1 MPRADAACGFSHR
14 RVGLAQASPL
24 TASPSGLS
32 FGTIFHGVESVMRPV
47 RWVHGL
53 GLLAAT
59 LLLGC
64 ATAANAQTTLRAIS
78 FIPKNDPVLAMANT
92 FVSTVNSKLSG
103 KVRINYVGGPEVI
116 TRFQQVEALRTGV
129 VDVVFTPSGDYQD
142 QVPTSPAFV
151 LSKISPSEERK
162 SGFYDFMVEEHAKRL
177 NVRYLGRVQV
187 SPFYLWTKK
196 DPKSLAD
203 LSGLKMRS
211 GVLYDRLMREFGMVP
226 VTINAPEVYTAL
238 QSGIV
243 DGFGWPVTGPLKRG
257 WLESTKYVVDLPF
270 YPASN
275 VVALMNLDKW
285 KALPKETQ
293 DALTAL
299 TADFEPLMVKHF
311 DDENTTEWKAIGS
324 KVTKVKFSDAENKRY
339 LDAAYDVEWKALQ
352 DRAADAVAQ
361 LRKMTGN

>member
-1 MPRADAACGFSHR
+1 MR
-14 RVGLAQASPL
+14 SPH
-24 TASPSGLS
+24 GILS
-32 FGTIFHGVESVMRPV
+32 
-47 RWVHGL
+47 L
-53 GLLAAT
+53 GLLAFAAVI
-59 LLLGC
+59 GFSS
-64 ATAANAQTTLRAIS
+64 AANAQSTLKAIS

-92 FVSTVNSKLSG
+92 WVSEVNSKLSG

-116 TRFQQVEALRTGV
+116 TRFQQPEALRTGV
-129 VDVVFTPSGDYQD
+129 VDILFTPSGDYQD

-162 SGFYDFMVEEHAKRL
+162 SGFHDFMVEEHAKRL
-177 NVRYLGRVQV
+177 NTRYLGRVQI

-196 DPKSLAD
+196 EPKSLAD
-203 LSGLKMRS
+203 LGGLKMRS

-293 DALTAL
+293 DALSAL
-299 TADFEPLMVKHF
+299 TAEFETRMVKHF
-311 DDENTTEWKAIGS
+311 DDENEAEWKAIGS

-339 LDAAYDVEWKALQ
+339 LQAAYDVEWKALQ
-352 DRAADAVAQ
+352 DRAPDAVAK
-361 LRKMTGN
+361 LRTMTGN

>member
-1 MPRADAACGFSHR
+1 MRSFNGILSLALLVFAAV
-14 RVGLAQASPL
+14 VGS
-24 TASPSGLS
+24 SSS
-32 FGTIFHGVESVMRPV
+32 S
-47 RWVHGL
+47 
-53 GLLAAT
+53 
-59 LLLGC
+59 
-64 ATAANAQTTLRAIS
+64 NAQSTLRAIS

-92 FVSTVNSKLSG
+92 WVSEVNSRLSG

-129 VDVVFTPSGDYQD
+129 IDVVFVPSGDYQD

-162 SGFYDFMVEEHAKRL
+162 SGFTDFMVEEHAKRL
-177 NVRYLGRVQV
+177 NSRYLGRMQV

-196 DPKSLAD
+196 EPKSLAD

-257 WLESTKYVVDLPF
+257 WLESTKFVIDLSF

-285 KALPKETQ
+285 KALPKDTQ

-299 TADFEPLMVKHF
+299 TTDFEPRMVKHF
-311 DDENTTEWKAIGS
+311 DDENEAEWKAIGS

-339 LDAAYDVEWKALQ
+339 LQAAYDVEWKALQ
-352 DRAADAVAQ
+352 ERAPDAVAK
-361 LRKMTGN
+361 LRTMTGN

>member
-1 MPRADAACGFSHR
+1 MRSLHGILSL
-14 RVGLAQASPL
+14 GLAAIS
-24 TASPSGLS
+24 AV
-32 FGTIFHGVESVMRPV
+32 IGVSS
-47 RWVHGL
+47 
-53 GLLAAT
+53 
-59 LLLGC
+59 
-64 ATAANAQTTLRAIS
+64 AANAQTTLKAVA

-92 FVSTVNSKLSG
+92 WVSDVNSKLSG
-103 KVRINYVGGPEVI
+103 KVRINFVGGPEVI
-116 TRFQQVEALRTGV
+116 TRFQQPEALRTGV
-129 VDVVFTPSGDYQD
+129 VDIIFVPSGDYQD

-162 SGFYDFMVEEHAKRL
+162 SGFYDFMVEEHAKRM
-177 NVRYLGRVQV
+177 NTRYLGRVQV

-196 DPKSLAD
+196 EPKSLAD

-275 VVALMNLDKW
+275 VVALLNLDKW
-285 KALPKETQ
+285 KAMPKETQ

-299 TADFEPLMVKHF
+299 TAEFETRMVKHF
-311 DDENTTEWKAIGS
+311 DDENEAEWKAIGN
-324 KVTKVKFSDAENKRY
+324 KVTKVKFSDDENKRY
-339 LDAAYDVEWKALQ
+339 LQAAYDVEWKALQ
-352 DRAADAVAQ
+352 DRAPDAVAK
-361 LRKMTGN
+361 LRSMTGN